1 MGKVVIG
8 WEIRGFNPKIGTN
21 IVDTVEATVIIK
33 VKSRKGRFIMDTT
46 MSNVYLKILAE
57 ELVPAT
63 GCTEP
68 IALAYAAAIVKDT
81 LGENPERMVIEVS
94 GNIIKNVK
102 SVVVPNTGGAKGIE
116 AAVAVGVIAGQR
128 QKKLQVISCVDPSL
142 HGEIWAYMK
151 NTPMEVTCA
160 QTPLMLDIQITGFA
174 NNHSAMVRIV
184 NHHTNV
190 VQIQKDDVY
199 LQNTSVSAEA
209 EDNLQD
215 KSCLNVAEIIE
226 FANFVPIE
234 ELKPILS
241 RQIEYNQAISKEG
254 LQGDWGANVGKI
266 LLQDFGNDVRNKA
279 KAYAAAGSDARM
291 SGCEMP
297 VIILSGSG
305 NQGMTAS
312 LPLLAYAEEL
322 GSSEE
327 QLLRALAVSDLV
339 TIHQKTGIGRLSAF
353 CGAVSAGVG
362 AGAGIAYLCDGSFEA
377 IAHTVAN
384 ALGMISGTICDGA
397 KPSCAAKIASA
408 VEAGILGYHMYC
420 SKKEFRR
427 GEGIIGSS
435 VDDTIKNIG
444 ILAKQG
450 MQETDQVIL
459 KIMTEKCEG

>member
-174 NNHSAMVRIV
+174 NNHSA
-184 NHHTNV
+184 
-190 VQIQKDDVY
+190 K
-199 LQNTSVSAEA
+199 
-209 EDNLQD
+209 
-215 KSCLNVAEIIE
+215 
-226 FANFVPIE
+226 
-234 ELKPILS
+234 
-241 RQIEYNQAISKEG
+241 
-254 LQGDWGANVGKI
+254 
-266 LLQDFGNDVRNKA
+266 
-279 KAYAAAGSDARM
+279 
-291 SGCEMP
+291 
-297 VIILSGSG
+297 
-305 NQGMTAS
+305 
-312 LPLLAYAEEL
+312 
-322 GSSEE
+322 
-327 QLLRALAVSDLV
+327 
-339 TIHQKTGIGRLSAF
+339 IGRA
-353 CGAVSAGVG
+353 
-362 AGAGIAYLCDGSFEA
+362 
-377 IAHTVAN
+377 
-384 ALGMISGTICDGA
+384 
-397 KPSCAAKIASA
+397 SCRER
-408 VEAGILGYHMYC
+408 V
-420 SKKEFRR
+420 
-427 GEGIIGSS
+427 
-435 VDDTIKNIG
+435 
-444 ILAKQG
+444 
-450 MQETDQVIL
+450 
-459 KIMTEKCEG
+459 